1 MKYLFTFLLTGVIA
15 CSFAQR
21 QNVYFFKNNGRQ
33 VNQRDSADYTR
44 VVREPDSGSTF
55 YKVMEYYLN
64 GKPKAFGQSSSIYPI
79 KLEGTY
85 VTYNLNGNK
94 NSVLNYKAGF
104 LAGAQH
110 HYFPNGKLQET
121 RTYADVLA
129 KNENPFKRDYLVT
142 TLNDTTGSPLVTNGN
157 GKYISYNK
165 DLTKVITVGMIKNGL
180 KDGEWKMNI
189 GNDSI
194 LVTENYNEG
203 KFITGSAKLA
213 NGESYTYTQADSP
226 PEFKGGMQAFY
237 KFLAQTLRYPSA
249 AQEKRLQGRV
259 QLSFIVERDGTIT
272 NIKETG
278 ISPGAVLTSEAI
290 RVISLSPAWN
300 PGIKFGRPVRTT
312 YTVPV
317 VFTLR

>member
-1 MKYLFTFLLTGVIA
+1 MKFLFTILLTGVIT

-21 QNVYFFKNNGRQ
+21 QNAYFFKNNGRQ
-33 VNQRDSADYTR
+33 VKQRDSADYTR

-64 GKPKAFGQSSSIYPI
+64 GKPKAFGQSSNVYPL
-79 KLEGTY
+79 KLEGAY
-85 VTYNLNGNK
+85 VTYDLKGNK
-94 NSVLNYKAGF
+94 SSELNYKAGI
-104 LAGAQH
+104 LTGAQH
-110 HYFPNGKLQET
+110 HYYPNGKLHET
-121 RTYADVLA
+121 RTYADVIA

-142 TLNDTTGSPLVTNGN
+142 TLNDTTGSPLVANGN

-165 DLTKVITVGMIKNGL
+165 YLTKVITVGMIKNGL

-189 GNDSI
+189 SNDSI

-203 KFITGSAKLA
+203 KFITGSARLA

-237 KFLAQTLRYPSA
+237 KFLAQTLRYPAA
-249 AQEKRLQGRV
+249 AQERRLQGRV
-259 QLSFIVERDGTIT
+259 QLSFIVERDGSIT
-272 NIKETG
+272 DIKEIG
-278 ISPGAVLTSEAI
+278 ISPSPILTAEAI
-290 RVISLSPAWN
+290 RVISLSPAWS
-300 PGIKFGRPVRTT
+300 PGIKYGRVTRAT